1 MARFDDDDTVTRPVP
16 TLAQL
21 GDFDDTCTADV
32 MGLRAA
38 AAAGN
43 DDDTETR

>member
-38 AAAGN
+38 AAAAN